1 MTSVQAFLLGAIQGL
16 TEFLP
21 VSSSA
26 HLVFAQHWMKG
37 FGQPGLLFDVVLHL
51 ATLVAV
57 VFYFRSDWIPLV
69 TFGRYRVKEGA
80 FEQLGSVSQVIR
92 WIVLATIPT
101 GMIGVIFQ
109 KPIESLFLEVKPVAG
124 FLLLTGVLLYSSERL
139 AKKEREEVGLNNWRA
154 LWIGLVQGI
163 AILPGISRSGST
175 IAAALLLGLSGINAA
190 RFSFLISVPAI
201 LGAAVLQIPHL
212 EGIAPGEVSGY
223 LLGGVTAGILG
234 WITIVWLLQWI
245 RQKRL
250 RFFAYYC
257 WVVGG
262 LVLILS

>member
-1 MTSVQAFLLGAIQGL
+1 MTSLQAFVLGAVQGL

-26 HLVFAQHWMKG
+26 HLVFAQSWMRG
-37 FGQPGLLFDVVLHL
+37 FDQPGLLFDVVLHL
-51 ATLVAV
+51 ATLAAV

-69 TFGRYRVKEGA
+69 TLGRYRVKEGA
-80 FEQLGSVSQVIR
+80 FEPLGSVWEVIR
-92 WIVLATIPT
+92 WIILATIPT
-101 GMIGVIFQ
+101 GIIGVVFQ
-109 KPIESLFLEVKPVAG
+109 KPIESLFSEVRPVAG

-139 AKKEREEVGLNNWRA
+139 AKREKAVVGLNNWRA
-154 LWIGLVQGI
+154 LLIGVIQGI
-163 AILPGISRSGST
+163 AIIPGISRSGST
-175 IAAALLLGLSGINAA
+175 IAAALLLGLSGITAA

-201 LGAAVLQIPHL
+201 LGAFVLQIPHL
-212 EGIAPGEVSGY
+212 EGIAQEEVVGY
-223 LLGGVTAGILG
+223 LLGAVTAGILG
-234 WITIVWLLQWI
+234 WVTIVWLLQWI
-245 RQKRL
+245 RQRRL